1 MSDSAR
7 REWPAGLNGVLGALL
22 GLLLSTIGTFL
33 ILIEESGGGDDTWIN
48 VGGNKVDADV
58 LGIPVLAVG
67 VLTIAVSLLSLH
79 RQRRM

>member
-1 MSDSAR
+1 VSDSAR

-33 ILIEESGGGDDTWIN
+33 ILIEEGGIN